1 MKHRKTSGYIQL
13 FIVPTRYIY
22 ITHSRTV
29 TQRSFIIQTY
39 TRGGGGVGGDLL
51 AIGDFNYVHMTNNLT
66 KWTTVDIK

>member
-39 TRGGGGVGGDLL
+39 TRGEGEDIL
-51 AIGDFNYVHMTNNLT
+51 AIGDFNYVRMTNNLP